1 MLLTDRSSCP
11 SVGLYFKS
19 TFTIHRSLFFSL
31 FLYESLTFFISISPP
46 FPIYSIFYLP
56 IWYSPYL
63 SFTTVLIPVAH
74 TTKMT
79 HFMSIMLPF
88 LAVYVICSILTM
100 PLLYQS
106 PDGQDHDFSLLPL
119 FGLIF
124 VSIFLRIHFM
134 RTYEI
139 PSSGFLTECCTVLWC
154 MPCSTAQ
161 SKYQIIMHDSTLIPC
176 YLPSFLFLGIL
187 IFQNI
192 YSFLFLSLNYDY
204 LRSFC
209 FTKRYYIL
217 DFNFFSFYIFFRT
230 SFLHNCG

>member
-31 FLYESLTFFISISPP
+31 FLYESLTFFFSISPP

-100 PLLYQS
+100 PLPYQS

-176 YLPSFLFLGIL
+176 YLPSFLFFRYFDFPEYLFVF
-187 IFQNI
+187 IFKFELRLLKI
-192 YSFLFLSLNYDY
+192 FLFYKTVL
-204 LRSFC
+204 
-209 FTKRYYIL
+209 YIG
-217 DFNFFSFYIFFRT
+217 FQFFF
-230 SFLHNCG
+230 FLHLLPYIIFT